1 MEHGL
6 GRLHV
11 EGLKA
16 DEDVGGGHGQ
26 QDSGQV
32 CGLVA
37 ARAVLFSSRGE
48 GGDVA
53 RQLFRDQIG
62 REVWCR
68 ICALFVRILLG
79 IH

>member
-37 ARAVLFSSRGE
+37 PGRCSSRPGVKAVMLP
-48 GGDVA
+48 GSFSAISSA
-53 RQLFRDQIG
+53 RMSG
-62 REVWCR
+62 VEYASC
-68 ICALFVRILLG
+68 LLEFY
-79 IH
+79 